1 MRGLNAVPDCLVCNS
16 AGCHIAHGCEVSSME
31 LVGGY
36 NHCIT
41 SGHRQLGLKRGV
53 STAEEDS
60 AVMKQNPGREE
71 EAALRAQRLGALCSG
86 WNPKG

>member
-1 MRGLNAVPDCLVCNS
+1 
-16 AGCHIAHGCEVSSME
+16 ME

-41 SGHRQLGLKRGV
+41 SVHRQLGLKRGV
-53 STAEEDS
+53 SIAEEDS

-71 EAALRAQRLGALCSG
+71 EAALRIGRAGQEPKAWCSLLWVESQG
-86 WNPKG
+86 VAKV